1 MASTTVRKNQ
11 KNLRKMTLTDKEK
24 IDKAWKAIDRL
35 IGDYDYDLDKLIM
48 SNQPAFIDGGR
59 TIKDLEKI
67 KKILEK

>member
-1 MASTTVRKNQ
+1 MN
-11 KNLRKMTLTDKEK
+11 DKEK

-67 KKILEK
+67 KKILEDN